1 MQEPKITPLA
11 RRLAEENGIDWRR
24 LQGTGPD
31 GTIVERDVL
40 AFLAKLMAGEVDL
53 PPAPEPP
60 KEAQVA
66 PDPEA
71 LRRAQEVLGREGV
84 DLEAVL
90 PPEEG
95 LPVQGPTVELKE
107 EELALEDLLLDLEE
121 DQTTQEPPLEAPAL
135 EEEWETLL
143 QTQETPAPGAEPP
156 LLAEEW
162 GEIPAEEA
170 PLAEEAWEETLWEE
184 AGEAPLAQE
193 EAWPLVEEE
202 RLTEAQTPAAQAAP
216 VPPEPPLAPP
226 PGVAPAPLAGLTPP
240 RPLRVLRR
248 KVNLE
253 ALESAQEAYARLGL
267 PETPLPFLYRAAEKA
282 LAELEIPLRP
292 LLGQAEGERIR
303 GLRPKGGF
311 TALFRPEGE
320 EAEEGLFCFA
330 GEEEVHTGRPSLF
343 LLPEGLLTL
352 SGLEE
357 RLGRAFLDRV
367 ALYLENPVLLIG

>member
-71 LRRAQEVLGREGV
+71 
-84 DLEAVL
+84 
-90 PPEEG
+90 
-95 LPVQGPTVELKE
+95 
-107 EELALEDLLLDLEE
+107 
-121 DQTTQEPPLEAPAL
+121 
-135 EEEWETLL
+135 
-143 QTQETPAPGAEPP
+143 EPP

-193 EAWPLVEEE
+193 EAWPPVEEE

-216 VPPEPPLAPP
+216 VLPELSLAPP

-282 LAELEIPLRP
+282 LEIPLRP